1 MLFFLALKNSPDPGG
16 LFSRCLRIRILAYCL
31 FCLVTVCPQA
41 CCEMAGML
49 SELQLFSQLAEQ
61 NLLAAATTTALAE
74 GNNSSEQHPPGVISK
89 SAKKR
94 LRAIH
99 QSVKRVQQMNDGCKG
114 GGECVLDQG
123 SAAVLQHE
131 IVFLTRVL
139 DANRGTAAEFS
150 SLVSCQRS

>member
-1 MLFFLALKNSPDPGG
+1 MLIAYFAL
-16 LFSRCLRIRILAYCL
+16 L
-31 FCLVTVCPQA
+31 CPQA

-74 GNNSSEQHPPGVISK
+74 GNNSSEPPPPGVISN

-114 GGECVLDQG
+114 GGEWALDQG

-131 IVFLTRVL
+131 IVFLTRVS